1 MLPEQWHKWGMTMNS
16 GTNEATQI
24 NALLSQSNLA
34 TAAEAAEQRRRAQE
48 TRELLRMRSK
58 NTLSDGI
65 SLAAAKEAMKAPES
79 PFGNGIEGKMLAI
92 ALNDSIPPDH
102 PTKIAAMEYLERDR
116 TTTTPEGT
124 TVTPGYSFENG
135 KIVRSTGTTVDKP
148 LSETERRGTY
158 TVGMMRNFHADGGGY
173 IPGSFESLASDI
185 IPASF
190 SGLLTTPEFKKYK
203 RNADEW
209 ARSAT
214 LLKSGVT
221 ARPDGVEASFI
232 NYWPQPGD
240 GPNEVREKRE
250 ARERSMS
257 EAEAAY
263 TRRTGSKSASGR
275 SIDEILDQ
283 YAPR

>member
-1 MLPEQWHKWGMTMNS
+1 MLPGQWRLWGMTMN
-16 GTNEATQI
+16 EAAQI

-34 TAAEAAEQRRRAQE
+34 AAAEAAEQRRRAQE
-48 TRELLRMRSK
+48 TRELLRMRSQ

-65 SLAAAKEAMKAPES
+65 SLAVAKEVMKAPES
-79 PFGNGIEGKMLAI
+79 QFGNGIEGKMLAI
-92 ALNDSIPPDH
+92 ALDDSIPLDDPR
-102 PTKIAAMEYLERDR
+102 KIAAMEYLGRDR

-124 TVTPGYSFENG
+124 TVTPGYSFDENG
-135 KIVRSTGTTVDKP
+135 RIVPSEGKTVDKP
-148 LSETERRGTY
+148 LSEAERRGTY
-158 TVGMMRNFHADGGGY
+158 TVGMMRNFHADGGSY
-173 IPGSFESLASDI
+173 IPGSFESLASDF

-214 LLKSGVT
+214 MLKSGVT
-221 ARPDGVEASFI
+221 ARPDEVEASFI

-263 TRRTGSKSASGR
+263 TRRTGAGVR
-275 SIDEILDQ
+275 TIEDILDI